1 MSRDQAQSRSAEAE
15 VAADLAALSE
25 GVEAGEGLPTLVR
38 AAARALSASVA
49 LIDRSSAVLAV
60 AAASSDEES
69 KLLAGGDDAVS
80 IALEVAGEQVGEL
93 RIRRDAAV
101 ESSGLSEATERIVF
115 NLLAL
120 EMERSRSG
128 DWASEEA
135 AGDFVRSLIVRDI
148 TDRRDI
154 TARASDLGADLGSG
168 GGVVMG
174 RVHPRSAQ
182 SEDWRSRALTL
193 AVRGVKAVS
202 PDALVAASEPSTG
215 GVERRDAELIAVV
228 PTDDEELLA
237 RVARS
242 LLAELEVELGGFT
255 ITVGRSRLAS
265 DPTDLHR
272 AGQEARLALNVG
284 EAEGSGS
291 LAFEETGSYRL
302 LLPAMSEAPG
312 ELLGFYSETVEPL
325 AAYDEQYETELLATL
340 EAYLENDGNV
350 ARTAERMFTHRH
362 TIRYRLERARELC
375 GHDATSTE
383 GREKLGLG
391 LKAMRVLGIAGP
403 GGPAREPGTE
413 AGSVSRKAPEPD

>member
-1 MSRDQAQSRSAEAE
+1 
-15 VAADLAALSE
+15 
-25 GVEAGEGLPTLVR
+25 
-38 AAARALSASVA
+38 
-49 LIDRSSAVLAV
+49 
-60 AAASSDEES
+60 
-69 KLLAGGDDAVS
+69 
-80 IALEVAGEQVGEL
+80 
-93 RIRRDAAV
+93 
-101 ESSGLSEATERIVF
+101 
-115 NLLAL
+115 
-120 EMERSRSG
+120 
-128 DWASEEA
+128 
-135 AGDFVRSLIVRDI
+135 
-148 TDRRDI
+148 
-154 TARASDLGADLGSG
+154 
-168 GGVVMG
+168 MG